1 MSIASSIASKDQNIL
16 ITRQSIQVLT
26 EPKQKTVAANSDR
39 NNNLLPS
46 HGPWLLICRFW
57 AK

>member
-46 HGPWLLICRFW
+46 HGP
-57 AK
+57 